1 MSDETT
7 SSAPPSVQARKPSA
21 ADLDAVARE
30 QAAKEATGAAY
41 TKEYACGC
49 KASGPSPLPNSCP
62 DHGAEAARPPAGP
75 TNPQPAP
82 EPQHERAAHSH
93 HGDTFRHAAAKVGDA
108 IDQ

>member
-41 TKEYACGC
+41 
-49 KASGPSPLPNSCP
+49 
-62 DHGAEAARPPAGP
+62 AEAARPPAGP